1 MVLDS
6 AAGHKDPVETG
17 IRRDEIMCSVATE
30 PLQRGTEAG
39 ESLKLF
45 IQAGRLRFF
54 SLGRKME
61 ERGRPANGCVGGA
74 VAWQPHAELRKTPR
88 STGFLNGRGALRLS
102 SEAGYSLTGKGLGH
116 WQGDPFSL

>member
-54 SLGRKME
+54 SLGRRME
-61 ERGRPANGCVGGA
+61 ERKNGDDQRMD
-74 VAWQPHAELRKTPR
+74 AWEVLSLDSHM
-88 STGFLNGRGALRLS
+88 LN
-102 SEAGYSLTGKGLGH
+102 
-116 WQGDPFSL
+116 